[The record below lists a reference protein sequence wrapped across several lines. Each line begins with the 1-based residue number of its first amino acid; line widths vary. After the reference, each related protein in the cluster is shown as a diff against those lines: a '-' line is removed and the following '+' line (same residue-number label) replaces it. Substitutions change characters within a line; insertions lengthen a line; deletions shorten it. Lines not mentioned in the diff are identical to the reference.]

1 MSLDG
6 TVTTEPPPAPAS
18 NPAAATPDTKRA
30 GPSATSHED
39 AGGDNSTLLEA
50 VRSVVQEELCAA
62 LIQAGASQGSPATTT
77 GAAQVVGSVANTSA
91 TASSVAGRSG
101 ELTTDTSCVCIESW
115 WATVDQT
122 GHPQRTGQCRAPA
135 GRGSHR
141 PITSLTATSPPHIV
155 PCRYQ
160 VSY

>member
-77 GAAQVVGSVANTSA
+77 GAAQVVGL
-91 TASSVAGRSG
+91 VAGQSG
-101 ELTTDTSCVCIESW
+101 ELTTVTSCVCIEPW
-115 WATVDQT
+115 WVTVGQT

-135 GRGSHR
+135 GRGSYR